1 MIVDALLSKSCCQ
14 GSLLLAVLLDLGSLV
29 LEPDLQLVLIQSKLR
44 TQVPPPL
51 LGQILVGKKLLL
63 KSLKLLGVEGCSWF
77 LLSAA
82 GVSLRLPLALSLGS
96 ASRRSVRVSGGEDP
110 GRDVLE
116 NVLVWQVWSVGGVT
130 QIHGQLFNW
139 LLLDR

>member
-1 MIVDALLSKSCCQ
+1 MIVESLRLQHLGQFPLLPRT
-14 GSLLLAVLLDLGSLV
+14 LLQLGSLV

-51 LGQILVGKKLLL
+51 FSQILVGKKLLL

-116 NVLVWQVWSVGGVT
+116 DVLAWQVWSVGGVT